1 MYATSADWSFDKLP
15 SNFGDKNSEFTNE
28 LKGMGA
34 LNFFWVQTS
43 ETSGRSITIWTD
55 QATGQGALYR
65 ILYICTGLVCHCASV
80 RGCLIRMFRPGR
92 ALWRLLLTSLSAFA
106 FLLMFVAYTHTA
118 CAAHRPSCL

>member
-43 ETSGRSITIWTD
+43 KTSGRSITIWPY
-55 QATGQGALYR
+55 QAPGQAALYR
-65 ILYICTGLVCHCASV
+65 IREGASAGTGMQIAGVCEGNVIAS
-80 RGCLIRMFRPGR
+80 
-92 ALWRLLLTSLSAFA
+92 T
-106 FLLMFVAYTHTA
+106 
-118 CAAHRPSCL
+118 